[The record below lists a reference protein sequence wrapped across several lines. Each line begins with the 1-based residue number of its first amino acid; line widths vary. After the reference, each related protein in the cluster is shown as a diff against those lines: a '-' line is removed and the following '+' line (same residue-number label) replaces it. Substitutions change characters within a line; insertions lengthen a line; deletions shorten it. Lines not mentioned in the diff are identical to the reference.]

1 MKYRKIYKYELIDGF
16 VSPTKCLPP
25 MDRKFSKW
33 LFLSRNGWLQI
44 AEGYSWDGASGP
56 AIDTKDFMIPSLVHD
71 ALYQL
76 IREGL
81 LHPRFRKN
89 ADLTLRALCKQQ
101 GMNVFRRWYCYLSVR
116 IFGGIYAKL

>member
-1 MKYRKIYKYELIDGF
+1 MKYRKIYKYELVDGF

-56 AIDTKDFMIPSLVHD
+56 AIDTKDFMIQNIIISARSHHHFFLPAVLKIFVSSWAPSASSITVP
-71 ALYQL
+71 
-76 IREGL
+76 E
-81 LHPRFRKN
+81 
-89 ADLTLRALCKQQ
+89 C
-101 GMNVFRRWYCYLSVR
+101 VSC
-116 IFGGIYAKL
+116 